1 MTLKKQFGQRL
12 RTVRNEQKISQETL
26 AQLCDCSVETIS
38 HIERGIHGPRFD
50 MLEALCSALQCE
62 PKSLFNFSHLHPS
75 RPE

>member
-12 RTVRNEQKISQETL
+12 RTIRNSKEVSQETL

-50 MLEALCSALQCE
+50 MLEQLSKALKTPVFE
-62 PKSLFNFSHLHPS
+62 FFRFS
-75 RPE
+75 